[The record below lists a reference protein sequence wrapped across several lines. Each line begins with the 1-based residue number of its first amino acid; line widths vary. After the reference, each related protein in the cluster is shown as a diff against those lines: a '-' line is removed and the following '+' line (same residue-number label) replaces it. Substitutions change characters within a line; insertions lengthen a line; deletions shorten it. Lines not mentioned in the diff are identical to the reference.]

1 MTVARTVADVLN
13 DHVVFEIECID
24 RMYCNVYVPQLQY
37 AGGLLGYIQRQL
49 GLPIASTAP
58 LGKITDA
65 FSAAMRRFA
74 RDEQVPWVDFAKAQ
88 RKDDVMHDHLAR
100 FTAEEGVLFIGRAQ
114 EKTSLFRTERRRDA
128 NGDSYPWI
136 VKTTGV
142 VNQFYV
148 YAVDTD
154 FGPFFV
160 KFCSY
165 FPYNAKLC
173 LNGHEWAKR
182 QAAKA
187 GIAHTALDNGF
198 ATCDDPA
205 AVQAICDRLG
215 PAEIDAL
222 LRKWLAILPH
232 PFTAADREAGYRY
245 DISILQAEFSLT
257 QVLDRPVSGRVFFE
271 HVIRDNLDAGR
282 PDQVSLIFDRALR
295 RSGPRPTPGRFRTRV
310 ITEGVTPSL
319 HIDYK
324 HTTIKQYHKEGRALR
339 TETTIN
345 NPDDF
350 GIRKRLTNL
359 PALRE
364 IGISANRRLLGVQRL
379 SHNPIRAAE
388 AFTTVHEPI
397 ITATGHRIAGLRLG
411 DRRAHALLQA
421 LLMFRLLPNGFL
433 NRDLRRLLAELLGS
447 HTITAGQ
454 MSYDLRRLRAH
465 GLISRVPRSHRYRL
479 TDTGLHHAM
488 LLNHVHTRL
497 LLPGL
502 AHLTDPD
509 PPEPSILRTAAR
521 NYRRAL
527 DQLTQ
532 DTGLAA

>member
-1 MTVARTVADVLN
+1 MTLPRAVADVLT

-24 RMYCNVYVPQLQY
+24 RMYCNVYVPQLQH

-58 LGKITDA
+58 LAKITDT
-65 FSAAMRRFA
+65 FSTAIHRFV
-74 RDEQVPWVDFAKAQ
+74 RDQRVPWVDFVKGQ
-88 RKDDVMHDHLAR
+88 RKDDVMHEHLAR
-100 FTAEEGVLFIGRAQ
+100 FDREEGVLFVGRAQ
-114 EKTSLFRTERRRDA
+114 EKTRVFRTERRRDA
-128 NGDSYPWI
+128 HGDSYPWI
-136 VKTTGV
+136 VRTTGV

-148 YAVDTD
+148 YAVDRD
-154 FGPFFV
+154 FGPFFL
-160 KFCSY
+160 KFNSY

-187 GIAHTALDNGF
+187 GIGHTALDNGF
-198 ATCDDPA
+198 ATCDNPA
-205 AVQAICDRLG
+205 AVQALCDQLG
-215 PAEIDAL
+215 PEQIDAL

-232 PFTAADREAGYRY
+232 PFTPADREAGYRY
-245 DISILQAEFSLT
+245 EISILQAEFSLT
-257 QVLDRPVSGRVFFE
+257 QVLDRPVTGRVFFE
-271 HVIRDNLDAGR
+271 QVIRDNLDAGR
-282 PDQVSLIFDRALR
+282 PDQVSLIFNR
-295 RSGPRPTPGRFRTRV
+295 RLKRTGPRATPGRFRTRV

-324 HTTIKQYHKEGRALR
+324 HCAIKQYHKEGRALR

-345 NPDDF
+345 DTRDF
-350 GIRKRLTNL
+350 QIGKRLTNL

-364 IGISANRRLLGVQRL
+364 IGLSANRRLLGAQRL

-388 AFTTVHEPI
+388 AFTAVHQPI
-397 ITATGHRIAGLRLG
+397 ITDTGHRIAGLRLG

-421 LLMFRLLPNGFL
+421 LLVFRLLPNGFL
-433 NRDLRRLLAELLGS
+433 NRDLRGLLAELLGRDPIS
-447 HTITAGQ
+447 AGQ

-465 GLISRVPRSHRYRL
+465 GLIARIPRSHRYRL
-479 TDTGLHHAM
+479 TEIGLHHAM
-488 LLNHVHTRL
+488 LLSHIHTRL
-497 LLPGL
+497 LQPGL

-509 PPEPSILRTAAR
+509 PPEPSTLRTAAHK
-521 NYRRAL
+521 YRRAL

-532 DTGLAA
+532 DAGLAA